1 MKHTKAQF
9 FGLLLTAFLFVF
21 STNAFAQSKETI
33 KGEVLDM
40 SCYVAKDAKG
50 QGHKKCAQACLDKG
64 LPAGILGEDGKVYL
78 LVEDHSAS
86 DAYNT
91 AIKHAAEAVEIT
103 GTVVNKNGVN
113 SLVVEKVTVKG

>member
-1 MKHTKAQF
+1 MKHTKTQF

-21 STNAFAQSKETI
+21 STNAFAQSTETI

-40 SCYVAKDAKG
+40 SCYVTKDAKG

-64 LPAGILGEDGKVYL
+64 LPAGIMGENGKVYL

-91 AIKHAAEAVEIT
+91 AIKHGAETVEIT
-103 GTVVNKNGVN
+103 GKVVNKNGVN
-113 SLVVEKVTVKG
+113 SLVVEKVAVKG